1 MRALRAL
8 TALLFLF
15 LAATITLAQTTGSV
29 HGTITTSENEV
40 AASTEVELVDLRRTT
55 TSDAQGKY
63 SFSNVPPGRHL
74 LQANNPRFGSA
85 TMEIMVSGDT
95 TIDVELDVAIHREEI
110 VVSATGD
117 PRAASELT
125 QSVESVSGDELQA
138 RQQPTLGETLAQ
150 QPGVASTGFVPGA
163 SRPVI
168 RGFGGDRIRVLEDG
182 VGVGDA
188 SNVSQDHNVSVD
200 PVNAESIEIV
210 RGPSTLLYG
219 SNAVG
224 GVVNVIDDRVPTT
237 APGAALSGDI
247 DLRGSSNGKERN
259 GHLSLTG
266 EQGPFAW
273 QGNINKR
280 TTDDYETPIGTLFNS
295 DIDSASA
302 SLGASYI
309 GSHGFFGLSY
319 GGLDTNY
326 GISEAGPDVQPDDV
340 VRVDLRQRRWDLK
353 SEVTPASGPISR
365 VRFRA
370 GRTNYRHF
378 EVVNGEPE
386 TEFRNRFTEGRI
398 EASHRDLG
406 LFHGAFGVQYSNR
419 DFRVDGEESLLPPT
433 ETSNRAIFL
442 FEEAGRGVW
451 RFQIGGRYEQQ
462 DVDVTSEDAPD
473 RSFSGLSGSGGIVYV
488 PNEHWTAALSVSHSA
503 RLPVAE
509 ELYFNGPHEATFQF
523 QIGNP
528 DLREERGN
536 GIDLSFRKRT
546 GRVTGEVSLFNQ
558 RFDGYI
564 FENPTGDVEDD
575 LRVFE
580 FAQRDATFRGA
591 EGHADITLLHAD
603 PNHLAL
609 ELTADYVRATL
620 GDGGGALPFI
630 PPFRY
635 GVGIRYQG
643 QALHAFAEVRH
654 ANAQNRVADFE
665 APTPGYTM
673 LNAAVGY
680 RFILAE
686 TVHDVLLRG
695 NNLTDELAY
704 NHLNPLKE
712 MVPLAG
718 RDFSL
723 SYRLTF

>member
-1 MRALRAL
+1 MRALRVSIAL
-8 TALLFLF
+8 VFAFL
-15 LAATITLAQTTGSV
+15 ATITLAQTSGSIR
-29 HGTITTSENEV
+29 GTVTTNTKQP
-40 AASTEVELVDLRRTT
+40 AASTDVQLVDLRRSTT
-55 TSDAQGKY
+55 TDAQGNY
-63 SFSNVPPGRHL
+63 SFSNVPAGRHL
-74 LQANNPRFGSA
+74 LQANHARFGSA
-85 TMEIMVSGDT
+85 TTEITVSGET

-117 PRAASELT
+117 PRAASELA
-125 QSVESVSGDELQA
+125 QSVESVSGDELQS

-150 QPGVASTGFVPGA
+150 QPGVSSTGFVPGA

-188 SNVSQDHNVSVD
+188 SNVSQDHNVSID

-224 GVVNVIDDRVPTT
+224 GVVNVIDDRVPMSS
-237 APGAALSGDI
+237 PGTALSGVI
-247 DLRGSSNGKERN
+247 DLRGTSNANERN
-259 GHLSLTG
+259 GHLALTG
-266 EQGPFAW
+266 GKGAFAW

-280 TTDDYETPIGTLFNS
+280 TTDDYDTPIGTLFNS
-295 DIDSASA
+295 DIDTTSA
-302 SLGASYI
+302 SLGGSFI
-309 GSHGFFGLSY
+309 GSHGYFGLSY

-326 GISEAGPDVQPDDV
+326 GISEAGPGVEPDDI
-340 VRVDLRQRRWDLK
+340 VRIDLRQRRWDLK
-353 SEVTPASGPISR
+353 GELTPESGPFSR

-378 EVVNGEPE
+378 EIVNDEPE
-386 TEFRNRFTEGRI
+386 TEFLNRFSEGRI

-406 LFHGAFGVQYSNR
+406 PFHGAVGVQYSNR
-419 DFRVDGEESLLPPT
+419 DFRVEGEESLLPPT
-433 ETSNRAIFL
+433 ETTNHAIFA

-451 RFQIGGRYEQQ
+451 RVQFGGRYEQQ
-462 DVDVTSEDAPD
+462 KVDVTSDELRD
-473 RSFSGLSGSGGIVYV
+473 RSFSGLSGSGGIVFV
-488 PNEHWTAALSVSHSA
+488 PNEHWTAALSLSHSA

-509 ELYFNGPHEATFQF
+509 ELYFDGPHEATFQF

-546 GRVTGEVSLFNQ
+546 GIVTGEVSLFTQ

-564 FENPTGDVEDD
+564 YENPTGDVEDD

-603 PNHLAL
+603 PNHIAL

-620 GDGGGALPFI
+620 ADGGGPLPFI

-635 GVGIRYQG
+635 GAGIRYQG
-643 QALHAFAEVRH
+643 QSLHAFAELRH

-665 APTPGYTM
+665 TTTPGYTM
-673 LNAAVGY
+673 FNAAVGY
-680 RFILAE
+680 RFFVAD

-704 NHLNPLKE
+704 NHLNPLKDA
-712 MVPLAG
+712 VPLAG
-718 RDFSL
+718 RDFTL
-723 SYRLTF
+723 SYRMTF

>member
-1 MRALRAL
+1 MRALRAF
-8 TALLFLF
+8 AAPVFLFLF
-15 LAATITLAQTTGSV
+15 ATVTLAQTSGSV
-29 HGTITTSENEV
+29 RGTVTTSTKQP
-40 AASTEVELVDLRRTT
+40 AASTEVRLVDLRRTT
-55 TSDAQGKY
+55 TTDAQGNY
-63 SFSNVPPGRHL
+63 SFPNVPGGRHL
-74 LQANNPRFGSA
+74 LQADNPRFGSS
-85 TMEIMVSGDT
+85 TSEIIVSGDV

-125 QSVESVSGDELQA
+125 QAVESVSGDELQA

-224 GVVNVIDDRVPTT
+224 GVVNVIDDRVPMTQ
-237 APGAALSGDI
+237 PGTALSGTI
-247 DLRGSSNGKERN
+247 DLRGSSNAGERN
-259 GHLSLTG
+259 GHLALSGGTG
-266 EQGPFAW
+266 SFAW
-273 QGNINKR
+273 QGSINKR
-280 TTDDYETPIGTLFNS
+280 TTGDYETPIGTLFNS
-295 DIDSASA
+295 DIDSESA
-302 SLGASYI
+302 SVGGSFI
-309 GSHGFFGLSY
+309 GSRGFFGVSY
-319 GGLDTNY
+319 GGLDTDY
-326 GISEAGPDVQPDDV
+326 GISEAGPGVEPDEQ
-340 VRVDLRQRRWDLK
+340 VRIDMRQRRWDLK
-353 SEVTPASGPISR
+353 SELSLDSGPFSR

-378 EVVNGEPE
+378 EMVNDEPE
-386 TEFRNRFTEGRI
+386 TEFLNRFTEGRI

-406 LFHGAFGVQYSNR
+406 PLHGALGVQVSNR
-419 DFRVDGEESLLPPT
+419 DFRVEGEESLLPPT
-433 ETSNRAIFL
+433 ETRNRALFA

-451 RFQIGGRYEQQ
+451 RFQFGGRYEQQ
-462 DVDVTSEDAPD
+462 DVDVTSDELRD
-473 RSFSGLSGSGGIVYV
+473 RSFRGLSGSAGVVYV
-488 PNEHWTAALSVSHSA
+488 PNDAWTAAVSLSHSA

-523 QIGNP
+523 QVGNP
-528 DLREERGN
+528 ELREERGN
-536 GIDLSFRKRT
+536 GIDLALRKRT
-546 GRVTGEVSLFNQ
+546 GIVTGEISLFTQ

-564 FENPTGDVEDD
+564 YENPTGEIEDE

-591 EGHADITLLHAD
+591 EGHADITLLHRD
-603 PNHLAL
+603 PNHVAL

-635 GVGIRYQG
+635 GAGIRYQG

-654 ANAQNRVADFE
+654 ANAQNDVADFE
-665 APTPGYTM
+665 TGTPGYTVF
-673 LNAAVGY
+673 NAAVGY
-680 RFILAE
+680 RFILANS
-686 TVHDVLLRG
+686 VHDVMLRG

-704 NHLNPLKE
+704 NHLNPLKDA
-712 MVPLAG
+712 VPLSG
-718 RDFSL
+718 RDFSV